1 MYYLAENS
9 LKKNFNSY
17 IFGRNKCLSNNSM
30 KKILFS
36 VSASALLICCSEKST
51 QPEPASQKEEAK
63 VETVKSKGPDT
74 IASAATIIQRPQVPI
89 LCYHRIDDSRKPDD
103 YNVTVAEFKE
113 QMKALAD
120 SGYHTIL
127 PDQLYDYL
135 TKGTALPSKPFMITF
150 DDTRKEQFTVAAA
163 EMKKYNFKGVFFVM
177 TISINRP
184 HYMTSE
190 EIKQLS
196 DEGHVIASHTLDHQN
211 VKKLKTKEEWDRQ
224 IVKPSER
231 IEAITGKPVSYFAY
245 PFGLWND
252 TATIQIK
259 NYGFKAAFQLTEKRS
274 ETEPL
279 FTIRRTLVPGSWT
292 TPNLLKRMKTM
303 FP

>member
-1 MYYLAENS
+1 
-9 LKKNFNSY
+9 
-17 IFGRNKCLSNNSM
+17 M
-30 KKILFS
+30 KKIFFS
-36 VSASALLICCSEKST
+36 LALSALLIYCTEKPA
-51 QPEPASQKEEAK
+51 QPETASQKKEETKTAAK
-63 VETVKSKGPDT
+63 EEPDT
-74 IASAATIIQRPQVPI
+74 IASVTTILQRPQVPI

-103 YNVTVAEFKE
+103 YNVKLASFKE
-113 QMKALAD
+113 QMKTLAD

-135 TKGTALPSKPFMITF
+135 TKGTPLPSKPFMITF
-150 DDTRKEQFTVAAA
+150 DDTRKEQFTVAAT

-184 HYMTSE
+184 NYMTSE

-211 VKKLKTKEEWDRQ
+211 TKKLKEKEEWDRQ
-224 IVKPSER
+224 IIKPSQR
-231 IEAITGKPVSYFAY
+231 IESITGKSVSYFAY

-252 TATIQIK
+252 TAVAHIK

-274 ETEPL
+274 EAEPL
-279 FTIRRTLVPGSWT
+279 YTIRRTLVPGSWS
-292 TPNLLKRMKTM
+292 TPNLLKRMRTM